1 MSDIEDEYR
10 RNFEQWSTWTKQDIK
25 DDKGTIA
32 IINALSVV
40 VRICPN
46 VTVFSDSWL
55 IFAQAAFIAG
65 VQGQILTICVNVN
78 VTNGA
83 GKKRATICAFVG
95 LLLDIL
101 GASIGVVHTLLLKQR
116 VNDNAQILSLITA
129 FKDEADLF
137 ALNINQ
143 ETGENIVE
151 VKIAKDGLPDGRR
164 QKIEDLSKKMDGRFH
179 LNRVSENYDRVTNI
193 LDYSSGPFEVISA
206 LMTVRF
212 WFTTLMV
219 SQKTSSVPLAAMGLG
234 VGCLLLSVIFLA
246 EGIAGP
252 TSGEFLACVVAVGMV
267 FVTLCFTIMF
277 VKFLLTCPEDRQ
289 LTKLFFVALS
299 MKFYTFLFTKVKG
312 FRHRRCRN
320 NDAELGAGPERRV
333 RREEYEKRDF
343 SVDLARQQ
351 G

>member
-1 MSDIEDEYR
+1 MVHLDKTRYKRRQGNHRNYQRTFSRCSYFSD
-10 RNFEQWSTWTKQDIK
+10 FT
-25 DDKGTIA
+25 G
-32 IINALSVV
+32 
-40 VRICPN
+40 
-46 VTVFSDSWL
+46 FSDSWL

-137 ALNINQ
+137 TLNTNQ
-143 ETGENIVE
+143 ETGADIVE
-151 VKIAKDGLPDGRR
+151 VKIAKDGSPDGRR
-164 QKIEDLSKKMDGRFH
+164 QNIENFAKKMKGRFDPDR
-179 LNRVSENYDRVTNI
+179 LPENFDRVTNI

-246 EGIAGP
+246 EGIAGS
-252 TSGEFLACVVAVGMV
+252 TSGEFIACVVAVIAV
-267 FVTLCFTIMF
+267 FVTLCLTIMF
-277 VKFLLTCPEDRQ
+277 VKFLLTVLEIIISHSFLCCPQ
-289 LTKLFFVALS
+289 LEIVYFFVFKSFRKAPKRCVFGTRS
-299 MKFYTFLFTKVKG
+299 M
-312 FRHRRCRN
+312 RS
-320 NDAELGAGPERRV
+320 A
-333 RREEYEKRDF
+333 F
-343 SVDLARQQ
+343 SPLIW
-351 G
+351 